1 MALPHRPPDWVRESA
16 YEIDWAGLDV
26 VVCGIGVS
34 GTAAAEVLLRRGAR
48 VRVVDA
54 GATDA
59 ATLRA
64 SALTALGAEVLLGDG
79 DPDVGTP
86 HLAVTSPGWSP
97 DQPLLR
103 RLAAAGVPVWGEV
116 ELAWRFSRPGTA
128 WLAVTG
134 TNGKTTTVEM
144 LAAMLAAVPL
154 RAEAAGNIGTPLL
167 EAVLR
172 DVPPDWL
179 AVELSSFQLHWSE
192 SIRPRVAAILNVAPD
207 HLDWHGSLAAYA
219 ADKVRVWA
227 RMGEGDVAVGN
238 ADDPLVVALLAAAPA
253 GRKVEF
259 TLAPPDEGQL
269 GVDAGRLVDRAFGN
283 GDLVAVAELT
293 GLTGSHNVANALAAL
308 AVALGAGVPV
318 EPCLS
323 ALSSF
328 APGEHRL
335 ATVLEH
341 AGVRYVD
348 DSKATNPHA
357 AVQALAAFD
366 RVVWIAGGLN
376 KGLEFDDLVAGARD
390 RLVAAVLIG
399 SCAHQ
404 LRDALA
410 RHAPEVPV
418 HRADS
423 MQTAVEVA
431 AALAQPGDTVLL
443 APAAASMDMFRDYR
457 DRGDAFAAAVAAVTG
472 RTEKQ

>member
-1 MALPHRPPDWVRESA
+1 MADEHRPRDWVSASA
-16 YEIDWAGLDV
+16 YDIDWPALGV
-26 VVCGIGVS
+26 VVCGIGIS
-34 GTAAAEVLLRRGAR
+34 GTAVAEVLLRRGAR

-59 ATLRA
+59 ATLRGA
-64 SALTALGAEVLLGDG
+64 ALTALGAEVLLGDG

-86 HLAVTSPGWSP
+86 DLVVTSPGWAP
-97 DQPLLR
+97 DQPLLH

-116 ELAWRFSRPGTA
+116 ELAWRFSRPETA

-144 LAAMLAAVPL
+144 LAAMLSAAAL

-172 DVPPDWL
+172 EVPPDWL
-179 AVELSSFQLHWSE
+179 AVELSSFQLHWSD
-192 SIRPRVAAILNVAPD
+192 SIRPRAAAILNVAPD

-219 ADKVRVWA
+219 ADKAKVWA
-227 RMGEGDVAVGN
+227 RMGPDDVAVGN
-238 ADDPLVVALLAAAPA
+238 ADDPAVAALLAEAPA

-259 TLAPPDEGQL
+259 TLAPPRAGQL
-269 GVDAGRLVDRAFGN
+269 GVDRGRLVDRAFAN
-283 GDLVAVAELT
+283 GELAPVADLT

-308 AVALGAGVPV
+308 AVALGAGVPL

-328 APGEHRL
+328 APGAHRL

-341 AGVRYVD
+341 SGVRYVD

-357 AVQALAAFD
+357 AVQALSSFD

-376 KGLEFDDLVAGARD
+376 KGLEFDELVAGAKD

-410 RHAPEVPV
+410 RHAPDVPV

-423 MQTAVEVA
+423 MQTAVEIA
-431 AALAQPGDTVLL
+431 ETLAQPGDTVLL

-457 DRGDAFAAAVAAVTG
+457 ERGDAFAAAVAAVTR